1 MGGEITGAGLLL
13 GAEEPELP
21 ALGEDTAHSGYV
33 EVGGG
38 GGASLGEVCAECGHL
53 GVADLVPRECP
64 EGMPSGGEGL
74 GDSAED
80 AADGLAGVW
89 GESCEVKGGGMIGQA
104 LCSAFGSGGRWRD
117 GEPLDV
123 RRFPSVRRQH
133 DQSVV
138 RWKLTLS
145 WNLVRFRTFFHAGIL
160 PHCRKILRLG
170 WHLLSSHQCRSTVG
184 RPGSASARQAKPC
197 HSEEHQKFP

>member
-89 GESCEVKGGGMIGQA
+89 GESCKVQGGGMVGQA
-104 LCSAFGSGGRWRD
+104 VAGWRRRD
-117 GEPLDV
+117 REPLDF
-123 RRFPSVRRQH
+123 RRLPSVHWYRKHDEGVFHGLGHCWRRSVRRQP
-133 DQSVV
+133 
-138 RWKLTLS
+138 
-145 WNLVRFRTFFHAGIL
+145 RFPRKRSFLLKAG
-160 PHCRKILRLG
+160 
-170 WHLLSSHQCRSTVG
+170 
-184 RPGSASARQAKPC
+184 
-197 HSEEHQKFP
+197 F